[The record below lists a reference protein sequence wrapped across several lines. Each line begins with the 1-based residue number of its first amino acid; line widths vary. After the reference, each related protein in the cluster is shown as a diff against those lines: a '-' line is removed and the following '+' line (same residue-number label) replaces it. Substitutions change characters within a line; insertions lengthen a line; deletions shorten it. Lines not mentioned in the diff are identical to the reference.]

1 MNKQLY
7 QRINRALSHIKADE
21 KGAET
26 LRRYN
31 REMEWFDAD
40 PGRAACLKL
49 LADLCARVRHNG
61 AVLSPG
67 YGFPT
72 NSFVMKLAGI
82 HAVNPVEWNL
92 PFDRFIQS
100 FQPGCTIPIETGT
113 GGLDAAREVLQGRDG
128 EFIIENEPGVFD
140 VTFLDGEEFNL
151 ARIQIITYTEL
162 DRFPRTVKEGWHA
175 LDEATLRHFGR
186 GTTDDSVWFETDKMR
201 EWLTEFGPESMSDL
215 VLLRALYY
223 PKRIALYPEIL
234 RRKLNPN
241 SIPSAGDARA
251 DRILRDTF
259 GVLVYQSQARQLKDI
274 GRAVPDLDYDLAL
287 KGHEVARTMM
297 SVEALWPERLKTSLK

>member
-21 KGAET
+21 NGAET

-31 REMEWFDAD
+31 REMGWFDAD

-49 LADLCARVRHNG
+49 LADLCARVHHDG
-61 AVLSPG
+61 VVLSPG
-67 YGFPT
+67 YGFVT
-72 NSFVMKLAGI
+72 NSLVMKLAGI
-82 HAVNPVEWNL
+82 HAVNPVDWDL

-100 FQPGCTIPIETGT
+100 FHPGCIIPIETGT
-113 GGLDAAREVLQGRDG
+113 GGLESAREVLRDRDG
-128 EFIIENEPGVFD
+128 DFIIENEPGIFD

-151 ARIQIITYTEL
+151 ARIQIITYTGL
-162 DRFPRTVKEGWHA
+162 DRFQRVVKEGWKP

-186 GTTDDSVWFETDKMR
+186 GTTDGSIWFETDKMR

-234 RRKLNPN
+234 RRKLNQD
-241 SIPSAGDARA
+241 SIPSTGDARA
-251 DRILRDTF
+251 DRILRDSY
-259 GVLVYQSQARQLKDI
+259 GILVYQSQARLLKDI
-274 GRAVPDLDYDLAL
+274 GRPVPDIDYDLAL

-297 SVEALWPERLKTSLK
+297 AVEALYPGRLKTSLR